1 MSLVALR
8 EKNVVNRGSG
18 NNFFFRPIDDSTI
31 RFIFVFFFLDTRKA
45 MSEENIHP
53 DIHKT
58 FDSCS
63 REYFFFFSW
72 NNALKITIQSLNVI
86 KKWNKSREQ
95 LSRVL
100 HRNVF
105 AIYLFYFTTVSSSS
119 RKSMFRDSLR
129 NIARKIPAIF
139 DPCDLKDP
147 ICTIN
152 IMYK

>member
-18 NNFFFRPIDDSTI
+18 NNFFFVQSTIPRSDSFSYFFFSIRGRRCQKKTSIPIDIKLST
-31 RFIFVFFFLDTRKA
+31 VAL
-45 MSEENIHP
+45 ENI
-53 DIHKT
+53 
-58 FDSCS
+58 
-63 REYFFFFSW
+63 FFFFSW